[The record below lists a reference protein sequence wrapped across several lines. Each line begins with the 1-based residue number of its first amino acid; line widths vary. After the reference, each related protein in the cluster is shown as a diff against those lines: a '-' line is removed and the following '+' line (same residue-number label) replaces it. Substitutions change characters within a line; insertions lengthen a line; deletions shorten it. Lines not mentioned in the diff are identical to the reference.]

1 MRTTRQERLALGVVA
16 LLLAAGVGARAVRGT
31 PAPAAWEG
39 AGASV
44 SATALTAEVADSLAR
59 VRHRRTPLAP
69 GEVLDLNTATVDD
82 LVRLPRVGPALAG
95 RIVARRETH
104 GPYRTLA
111 DLDSVPGVGPA
122 LLAQVAPL
130 VGLPEPAPR
139 AVPPPASVGVTA
151 ASSAAGAPG
160 GRVDVNTAGAAE
172 LERLP
177 GIGPALA
184 QRIVSW
190 RAANGP
196 FRAVEDL
203 QRVPGIGV
211 AKLERLRPVVSVSP

>member
-1 MRTTRQERLALGVVA
+1 
-16 LLLAAGVGARAVRGT
+16 
-31 PAPAAWEG
+31 
-39 AGASV
+39 
-44 SATALTAEVADSLAR
+44 
-59 VRHRRTPLAP
+59 
-69 GEVLDLNTATVDD
+69 
-82 LVRLPRVGPALAG
+82 
-95 RIVARRETH
+95 
-104 GPYRTLA
+104 
-111 DLDSVPGVGPA
+111 
-122 LLAQVAPL
+122 
-130 VGLPEPAPR
+130 
-139 AVPPPASVGVTA
+139 VTA

-184 QRIVSW
+184 QRIVEW

-203 QRVPGIGV
+203 QRVPGIGA

>member
-1 MRTTRQERLALGVVA
+1 VRTTRQERLALGVVA
-16 LLLAAGVGARAVRGT
+16 LLLAAGVGARAVRGS
-31 PAPAAWEG
+31 PSPAAWEG
-39 AGASV
+39 AGATV
-44 SATALTAEVADSLAR
+44 SAEALTAEVADSLAR

-111 DLDSVPGVGPA
+111 DLDSVAGVGPA

-139 AVPPPASVGVTA
+139 AEAPPAAPARATPSLA
-151 ASSAAGAPG
+151 ASGG

-184 QRIVSW
+184 QRIVEW

-196 FRAVEDL
+196 FRAVDDL
-203 QRVPGIGV
+203 QRVPGIGA
-211 AKLERLRPVVSVSP
+211 AKLERLRPVVSVYP

>member
-1 MRTTRQERLALGVVA
+1 VRTTRQERLALGVVA
-16 LLLAAGVGARAVRGT
+16 LLLAAGVGARAVRGN

-44 SATALTAEVADSLAR
+44 SAAALTAEVADSLAR

-82 LVRLPRVGPALAG
+82 LVRLPRVGPALAV

-122 LLAQVAPL
+122 LLSQVAPL

-139 AVPPPASVGVTA
+139 AQATA
-151 ASSAAGAPG
+151 AAPARASASAAVSGG

-184 QRIVSW
+184 QRIVEW

-196 FRAVEDL
+196 FRAVDDL
-203 QRVPGIGV
+203 QRVPGIGA